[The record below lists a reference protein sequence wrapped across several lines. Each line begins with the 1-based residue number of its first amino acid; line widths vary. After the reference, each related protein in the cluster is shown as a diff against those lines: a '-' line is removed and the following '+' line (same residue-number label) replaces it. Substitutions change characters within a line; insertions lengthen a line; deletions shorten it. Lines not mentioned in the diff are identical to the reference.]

1 MFIPTLLLLEMT
13 GSALIGQIADA
24 PLVAGS
30 TSKSMHEF
38 EACFVSIQQAQSR
51 PLWLV
56 PHEQGGRISNE
67 GTDGVR
73 NPYQIRFTEAAGH
86 NLIEAFIGR
95 RGEPEERPLIEA
107 IKSCW

>member
-1 MFIPTLLLLEMT
+1 MFIPSLLLLEMV
-13 GSALIGQIADA
+13 GSALSPIADA

-38 EACFVSIQQAQSR
+38 ESCFVSIQQAQSR

-56 PHEQGGRISNE
+56 PHEHGGRISNE

-86 NLIEAFIGR
+86 NRIEAFIGR
-95 RGEPEERPLIEA
+95 RGEPEERPLVEA